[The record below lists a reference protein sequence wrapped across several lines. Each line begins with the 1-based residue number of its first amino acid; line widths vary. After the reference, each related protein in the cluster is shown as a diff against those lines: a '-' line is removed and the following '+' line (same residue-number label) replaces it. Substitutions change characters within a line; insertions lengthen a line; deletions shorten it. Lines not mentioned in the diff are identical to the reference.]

1 MLKNII
7 NNIVRGIGTPVSL
20 LIHTIFFVGIFALVP
35 LGYRFE
41 DVLLSLT
48 TVVSLE
54 AIYLAIFL
62 QYTVNQ
68 NTEELRRVREDVEEI
83 QEDVE
88 GIQEEID
95 EVRPD

>member
-1 MLKNII
+1 MLKNAI
-7 NNIVRGIGTPVSL
+7 NNIVKWIGTPTSL
-20 LIHTIFFVGIFALVP
+20 LIHSVFFAGIFALVP
-35 LGYRFE
+35 LGWKFE

-68 NTEELRRVREDVEEI
+68 NTEELRRVRQDVEEI

-88 GIQEEID
+88 GIQEDVEEIK
-95 EVRPD
+95 EE